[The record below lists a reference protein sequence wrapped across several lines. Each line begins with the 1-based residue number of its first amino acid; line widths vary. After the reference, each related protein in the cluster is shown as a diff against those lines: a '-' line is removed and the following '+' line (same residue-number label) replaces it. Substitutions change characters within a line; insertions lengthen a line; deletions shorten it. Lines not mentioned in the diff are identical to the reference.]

1 MTDLGFWADMMK
13 QTLRDPRAAAGRLLA
28 TNPPMEARW
37 LGLVLVAV
45 LSLIVTTVLIMSMPP
60 GNVMAWEGFIS
71 SPWTGLPAQ
80 VFGGIVMAFGLY
92 RIGAFF
98 GGAGRFADALL
109 CIVWVN
115 AVQVVF
121 MVAQLVATFLPLL
134 VGGLVALFWL
144 SLGGLVASLSPLLGG
159 LVAVLS
165 FGVFFWILTQ
175 FTCALH
181 GFRSSWK
188 VFFGI
193 LASIV
198 LFILVLSTLSG
209 LLVALLS
216 GSGA

>member
-1 MTDLGFWADMMK
+1 MTDLGFWADLMK
-13 QTLRDPRAAAGRLLA
+13 LTLRDPRAAAGRLLA

-121 MVAQLVATFLPLL
+121 MVAQLVATLLLP
-134 VGGLVALFWL
+134 F
-144 SLGGLVASLSPLLGG
+144 LGG